1 MEISRLEAGET
12 SRLQD
17 RLAVEEPLEIRL
29 IFGPDEERIDQSIS
43 ITMRTPGHDSEL
55 ALGFLHGEGILHDFE
70 REVVR
75 VGPRTDNPA
84 CNVVLVELQP
94 QVEFDV
100 AHLQRNFYTTSSC
113 GICSKAS
120 LEALRMTGCQPLSS
134 IDNKF
139 PAQMIYRL
147 PEKLEAAQSV
157 FAETGGL
164 HAAALFDGAGNLVCL
179 REDVGRHNAV
189 DKVVGNQFETGQVP
203 LHDCLLMVSGR
214 TSFEILQKALMAG
227 IPLVAAISA
236 PSSLAV
242 DTAHQY
248 GMTLIGF
255 LRGQRFNLYTHPGRV
270 ISKGEGR
277 SAKSE
282 TQTPNSEL
290 RTPDRRFEA

>member
-203 LHDCLLMVSGR
+203 LHDCLLMVSGPNQLR
-214 TSFEILQKALMAG
+214 DSAEGLDGRHSASGRDQRSFQSGGGYCPPIRHDADRVPARPTLQ
-227 IPLVAAISA
+227 
-236 PSSLAV
+236 SL
-242 DTAHQY
+242 Y
-248 GMTLIGF
+248 P
-255 LRGQRFNLYTHPGRV
+255 PGE
-270 ISKGEGR
+270 SYLEGR
-277 SAKSE
+277 RAKCE
-282 TQTPNSEL
+282 VRNPNSEL
-290 RTPDRRFEA
+290 RTPNP